1 MAGTIDELNFKVI
14 LDDTSFNTQA
24 QNDIQVAKELNTQ
37 LSNLLDLKSKASKI
51 KFSTGKEDRELAK
64 TAAAAAN
71 AAAAQERLRG
81 ATANANAAEDRA
93 VMTKTRLV
101 KMLRSANAAQNT
113 LNKSTGMYSRLLREV
128 TGLAAGYLSIR
139 GVSQFV
145 SELVRVTGEFEK
157 QEKTLGAILQDVE
170 GAKSLISDLKGLAVE
185 SPFQFKDLATYAK
198 QLSAYSVPMEELY
211 DTTRMLADVSAGL
224 GVGMD
229 RLILAYGQVRSA
241 AFLRGQEVRQFTEA
255 GLPILEELAKQFE
268 VLEGRAVSAGEVFDK
283 ISSRLVPFEM
293 VAKIF
298 EDLTSE
304 GGKFYEMQAVQAETL
319 AGKVSNLR
327 DAYEIMLNEIGSS
340 SGILKGSVDM
350 LRKMMLNWEKIG
362 TIIKGL
368 IAGFGAYGAVL
379 AVVWA
384 RQKLVTLSAS
394 VKTFK
399 HLLDYVKWNTAAMT
413 AFGISSKAALGGALG
428 LAAALVTVLAS
439 AISNAGKL
447 RRELDKIL
455 SEQDVKSTGLVE
467 TLDALVDSLK
477 NAKQGTQEYRDA
489 IAEINRRYGDYLPN
503 LLNEKMA
510 YEDVATAADKARE
523 AIMAKA
529 RANAFEQGQAAIE
542 EDYGA
547 DYTKQFNNLRDV
559 IGTLTKNTVSK
570 KAASDFVKNFKTAL
584 LDEANAED
592 PWTAFLNTFGSYFGE
607 DKYEWA
613 KGIFGDAWDTL
624 EDRLIKAVKGFSK
637 VAGEMNQAERD
648 LQENIENRMTASQY
662 DSIAE
667 QKALEEIN
675 EWYAKQEASLKKTEM
690 SAQQYAEKID
700 ELNIEKLKKLV
711 AIYGEQGDELTRNA
725 DKAKK
730 YQAQL
735 DELTKVQKGWRG
747 TVNEALKVEG
757 IKGKQGA
764 FGLWAEETT
773 KSAEYVDKMVKRLK
787 ELKEERQMISSFDKE
802 GLARIDKEASLI
814 RKVAKAL
821 NIDIDN
827 LVKISGKDNPYQ
839 SQIAD
844 LKRRADAIKEVMNTY
859 NKWVDSGLFKDK
871 TAKQLL
877 GNVFGD
883 IMGLDANGRLKTN
896 FEEQINDII
905 TKLKQY
911 GDAGEEAAKQVEAA
925 FGKATGKEQADDIF
939 DRRKEQIEKITD
951 AIEKY
956 YEKLSKWKGEDFNL
970 GGTGV
975 DFDIRKIAAE
985 LTSEMSEIDR
995 RANELKT
1002 LFASI
1007 NLGGDQKVS
1016 EDTIETVKSLIIKE
1030 HGEEVW
1036 DKFWELYKKG
1046 GIDAINDVA
1055 EAERNANKATAKDKL
1070 VGLAEAKVRELTRNL
1085 DMTDWADKS
1094 LSQINTIMSS
1104 LEGLLDGG
1112 FNLTDSATEEKLKGL
1127 GLTLDDLKAAIIAIL
1142 TGKFNNTTEEKFK
1155 KLQDKAKQTASV
1167 LGDMAG
1173 SLEGFG
1179 EAIGSDFLVQFGK
1192 GLEVAEEFAG
1202 IILECDSL
1210 WKTMADSVK
1219 KTTEATEAVAENAG
1233 ELADSSDWITMVIKV
1248 VLLAVEQIANAIS
1261 AADAGQRAL
1270 NESASKYR
1278 DILHEIALE
1287 QADTIWGE
1295 NYSERMKANLKNAK
1309 EAYDLYNA
1317 ELQRLLGQDRGGV
1330 KHRSFN
1336 LNDNQWSWD
1345 VIKDLQGL
1353 IDYYDL
1359 LDENGNLDMEWIKG
1373 NLDALIA
1380 QTAFN
1385 GTKLK
1390 GYLEKDLEGL
1400 VELYDA
1406 YKEAY
1411 AQIKSDISEMLGQT
1425 AGDFADHMIDS
1436 FLEIGNAADDLGAVF
1451 ENLGRTILESLVSGI
1466 LIEDVLKKYTDQ
1478 MTDLYAQQVT
1488 GQITPEEFAEKL
1500 GGVAGLI
1507 TKDMENIAP
1516 AIEAI
1521 IAAFQENGLLP
1532 DSMGKLESS
1541 LSSGIKGITEDT
1553 ANLLASYL
1561 NAIRADVSMGKV
1573 HWQNMD
1579 ASLAAISKSIPNIAE
1594 YLAQVAANTYD
1605 TAVNTQSIMEDLRS
1619 VLVIDRGQ
1627 RAIRILS

>member
-24 QNDIQVAKELNTQ
+24 QNDIKVAKELNTQ
-37 LSNLLDLKSKASKI
+37 LSSLLDLKSKASKI

-113 LNKSTGMYSRLLREV
+113 LNKSTGMYSRLLREA

-319 AGKVSNLR
+319 AGKVSNLK

-428 LAAALVTVLAS
+428 LASALVTVLAS

-547 DYTKQFNNLRDV
+547 DYTKRFNSLRDI
-559 IGTLTKNTVSK
+559 IGILTKNTVSK
-570 KAASDFVKNFKTAL
+570 KAAADFVKNFKTAL

-592 PWTAFLNTFGSYFGE
+592 PWTAFLNTFSSYFGE

-667 QKALEEIN
+667 LKALEEIN
-675 EWYAKQEASLKKTEM
+675 EWYAKQEASLKETEM

-747 TVNEALKVEG
+747 TVNEALKAEG

-773 KSAEYVDKMVKRLK
+773 DSAAYVDKMVKRLK
-787 ELKEERQMISSFDKE
+787 ELKEEREMISTFDKE
-802 GLARIDKEASLI
+802 GLARIEREANLI

-821 NIDIDN
+821 KIDIDN
-827 LVKISGKDNPYQ
+827 LVKTSGKDNPYQ

-871 TAKQLL
+871 TAKQML

-1295 NYSERMKANLKNAK
+1295 NYSERMKANLKNAM

-1317 ELQRLLGQDRGGV
+1317 ELQRLLNQDKGGV
-1330 KHRSFN
+1330 GKGQFSVVGKTWN
-1336 LNDNQWSWD
+1336 WD

-1451 ENLGRTILESLVSGI
+1451 ENLGRTILESLVSSI

-1507 TKDMENIAP
+1507 TKDMESIAP

-1579 ASLAAISKSIPNIAE
+1579 ASLAAISKSIPNIAD

>member
-24 QNDIQVAKELNTQ
+24 QNDIKVAKELNTQ
-37 LSNLLDLKSKASKI
+37 LSSLLDLKSKASKI

-113 LNKSTGMYSRLLREV
+113 LNKSTGMYSRLLREA

-319 AGKVSNLR
+319 AGKVSNLK

-428 LAAALVTVLAS
+428 LASALVTVLAS

-542 EDYGA
+542 EDYGS
-547 DYTKQFNNLRDV
+547 DYTKWFNRLRDAV
-559 IGTLTKNTVSK
+559 RKASKNTITAK
-570 KAASDFVKNFKTAL
+570 QATEFVRGFKTVL
-584 LDEANAED
+584 MDELYAED
-592 PWTAFLNTFGSYFGE
+592 PAAAFEKYFDE
-607 DKYEWA
+607 F
-613 KGIFGDAWDTL
+613 FGDGKFEWLKKIPGSSAAGVREL
-624 EDRLIKAVKGFSK
+624 FNRPVKQFADVAKDMNEASK
-637 VAGEMNQAERD
+637 E
-648 LQENIENRMTASQY
+648 LQENIDNRYEGARFS
-662 DSIAE
+662 SVAE
-667 QKALEEIN
+667 GEALEKIN
-675 EWYAKQEASLKKTEM
+675 SWYREQEQSLKKDEM
-690 SAQQYAEKID
+690 AAYEYANEID
-700 ELNIEKLKKLV
+700 GLNIEKLEKLV

-747 TVNEALKVEG
+747 TVNEALKAEG

-773 KSAEYVDKMVKRLK
+773 DSAAYVDKMVKRLK
-787 ELKEERQMISSFDKE
+787 ELKEEREMISTFDKD
-802 GLARIDKEASLI
+802 GLARIEREANLI

-827 LVKISGKDNPYQ
+827 LVKTSGKDNPYQ

-871 TAKQLL
+871 TAKQML

-1094 LSQINTIMSS
+1094 LSQINAIMSS

-1317 ELQRLLGQDRGGV
+1317 ELQRLLSQDRGGV

-1373 NLDALIA
+1373 NLDALMA

-1385 GTKLK
+1385 GAKLK

-1451 ENLGRTILESLVSGI
+1451 ENLGRTILESLVSSI

-1507 TKDMENIAP
+1507 TKDMESIAP